1 LYETLYKQDYF
12 PFFVYIWD
20 IIPFLQVFTN
30 MSLHAAYPEL
40 DNTDRKILQALQKD
54 ASYSV
59 SRLAE
64 EIGLSKSACWRRIQT
79 LEEKGV
85 ITARVALLDQH
96 KLGLDLTVF
105 TAIRTI
111 QHTQDWYD
119 NFSSVVTAMPNV
131 MEVHRMSGDIDY
143 LMRAVVPDMRS
154 YDSMYRDMIKNI
166 ELSDVSSSFSME
178 TIKYSTALP
187 LEYLD

>member
-1 LYETLYKQDYF
+1 
-12 PFFVYIWD
+12 
-20 IIPFLQVFTN
+20 
-30 MSLHAAYPEL
+30 MSPQADHTGL
-40 DNTDRKILQALQKD
+40 DNTDRKILQALQLD

-59 SRLAE
+59 SRLAD
-64 EIGLSKSACWRRIQT
+64 EIGLSKSACWRRIQA

-111 QHTQDWYD
+111 HHTQDWYD

-143 LMRAVVPDMRS
+143 LMRAVVPDLRS
-154 YDSMYRDMIKNI
+154 SDARYRDLIKNI
-166 ELSDVSSSFSME
+166 DLSDVSSSFSME
-178 TIKYSTALP
+178 TIKYSTSLP
-187 LEYLD
+187 LDYLR

>member
-1 LYETLYKQDYF
+1 
-12 PFFVYIWD
+12 
-20 IIPFLQVFTN
+20 
-30 MSLHAAYPEL
+30 MSPKSDHTAL
-40 DNTDRKILQALQKD
+40 DRTDHKILQVLQRD
-54 ASYSV
+54 ATYSI

-79 LEEKGV
+79 LEEKGI

-111 QHTQDWYD
+111 QHTQNWYD

-154 YDSMYRDMIKNI
+154 YDAMYRDMIKNI

-187 LEYLD
+187 LDYLD

>member
-1 LYETLYKQDYF
+1 
-12 PFFVYIWD
+12 
-20 IIPFLQVFTN
+20 
-30 MSLHAAYPEL
+30 MSPNKELSKL
-40 DNTDRKILQALQKD
+40 DNVDRKILAVLQRD

-59 SRLAE
+59 SRLAD
-64 EIGLSKSACWRRIQT
+64 EIGLSKSACWRRIQA
-79 LEEKGV
+79 LEEDGV

-119 NFSSVVTAMPNV
+119 KFSAVVASMPNV
-131 MEVHRMSGDIDY
+131 TEVHRMSGDIDY

-154 YDSMYRDMIKNI
+154 YDAMYRDMINNI
-166 ELSDVSSSFSME
+166 DLSDVSSSFSME

-187 LEYLD
+187 LDYL